1 MSIMENGCFRLRGR
15 KLFPY
20 STLVLRRRRSECVIA
35 GTVDRIAGAR
45 SKTLLSQS
53 RFSFSLLSSSGLL
66 LLLVSLSVAVLQLP
80 RLPLLPTSFHN
91 TSPSLLFEAKEGGTG
106 PGGGTRSESK
116 IEADDTIPK
125 DRRHLT
131 RMAAVD

>member
-1 MSIMENGCFRLRGR
+1 MSIMGNGCLRLRGR

>member
-1 MSIMENGCFRLRGR
+1 MSIMENGCLRLRGR

-20 STLVLRRRRSECVIA
+20 STPVLRRRRSECVIA
-35 GTVDRIAGAR
+35 GTVDRIAGA
-45 SKTLLSQS
+45 LQDAPLAIQIL
-53 RFSFSLLSSSGLL
+53 FLPP
-66 LLLVSLSVAVLQLP
+66 LLVWPPSPPGIAVLQLL

>member
-1 MSIMENGCFRLRGR
+1 MSIMENGCLRLRGR

-20 STLVLRRRRSECVIA
+20 STPVLRRRRSECVIA

-66 LLLVSLSVAVLQLP
+66 LLLVSLSVVVLQLP

>member
-1 MSIMENGCFRLRGR
+1 MSIMENGCLRLRGR

-20 STLVLRRRRSECVIA
+20 STPVLRRRRSECVIA

-66 LLLVSLSVAVLQLP
+66 LLLGSLSVAVLQLP

>member
-1 MSIMENGCFRLRGR
+1 MSIMENGCLRLRGR

-66 LLLVSLSVAVLQLP
+66 LLLVSFSVAVLQLP

>member
-1 MSIMENGCFRLRGR
+1 MSIMENGCLRLRGR